1 VYSVVD
7 VISTERPAAVQRWGR
22 FGIVFAAVWLVFLAE
37 PLQHGWEERGRPS
50 AWIGI
55 AATIAFG
62 IVFLL
67 VFSDSRR
74 GRLQR
79 RETRPPLPRALLEL
93 GVLTGLAVV
102 MTVTLGESGL
112 AASVFLAVAG
122 VALLPVIAG
131 GTFALAVAGAVEL
144 LATRAGWN
152 VSSLPLAV
160 CAAAFA
166 MAGVIAL
173 LNRNIA
179 LLNRREEDER
189 RAVQEERGRI
199 ARDLHDILGHSLT
212 VITVKA
218 QLANR
223 LLDVDVDRARTELD
237 DLERL
242 SRNAL
247 ADVRSAVEGFRGVSL
262 PVEIARAREAL
273 RAAGIEADL
282 PNSTDAVP
290 TRLRELFAW
299 TVRESVTNVV
309 RHSGAARCTVTIDDR
324 HVSVVDDGVG
334 TDELLAGNGLTGL
347 RERAAASGARVIVT
361 LPRPRGFSVQVI
373 AEGAP

>member
-1 VYSVVD
+1 MVAV
-7 VISTERPAAVQRWGR
+7 STPERPTVVQRWGR
-22 FGIVFAAVWLVFLAE
+22 FGIVFAAVWLVFLVE
-37 PLQHGWEERGRPS
+37 PLQHGWDERDRPS
-50 AWIGI
+50 SWIGI
-55 AATIAFG
+55 AATLAFG
-62 IVFLL
+62 VVFLW

-74 GRLQR
+74 ARLQR
-79 RETRPPLPRALLEL
+79 RETRPPLPRAFLEL
-93 GVLTGLAVV
+93 GTLTGLAVV
-102 MTVTLGESGL
+102 MTVTLDESGL

-122 VALLPVIAG
+122 VTLLPLIAG
-131 GTFALAVAGAVEL
+131 GTFALGVAGVVEL

-173 LNRNIA
+173 MNRNIA
-179 LLNRREEDER
+179 LLDRREEDER

-223 LLDVDVDRARTELD
+223 LIDVDTDRARGELD

-242 SRNAL
+242 SRDAL
-247 ADVRSAVEGFRGVSL
+247 TDVRSAVEGFRGVSL

-282 PNSTDAVP
+282 PNSTDTVP

-299 TVRESVTNVV
+299 SVREGVTNVV
-309 RHSGAARCTVTIDDR
+309 RHSRARHCTVTVDDR
-324 HVSVVDDGVG
+324 QVSVVDDGVG
-334 TDELLAGNGLTGL
+334 TDALQAGNGLTGL
-347 RERAAASGARVIVT
+347 RERAAAAGARVVVT
-361 LPRPRGFSVQVI
+361 HPRPQGFSVQVI
-373 AEGAP
+373 AEGQV

>member
-1 VYSVVD
+1 M
-7 VISTERPAAVQRWGR
+7 ISTERPAAVQRWGR
-22 FGIVFAAVWLVFLAE
+22 FGIVFAAVWLVFLFE
-37 PLQHGWEERGRPS
+37 PLAAGWHRRDLASG
-50 AWIGI
+50 WIGI
-55 AATIAFG
+55 TATLLFAV
-62 IVFLL
+62 VFLS
-67 VFSDSRR
+67 VFSSARR
-74 GRLQR
+74 GRMR
-79 RETRPPLPRALLEL
+79 RELRPPLPQAI
-93 GVLTGLAVV
+93 GDMTVLVALAVI
-102 MTVTLGESGL
+102 MTVTLGEAGL
-112 AASVFLAVAG
+112 ASTVFLAVTA
-122 VALLPVIAG
+122 VTLLPAIAG
-131 GTFALAVAGAVEL
+131 GAVALGVAGVVEL

-152 VSSLPLAV
+152 VSSLPLAI

-166 MAGVIAL
+166 MAGVTAL
-173 LNRNIA
+173 MNRNIA
-179 LLNRREEDER
+179 LLNRRDEDELR
-189 RAVQEERGRI
+189 VVQEERARM

-223 LLDVDVDRARTELD
+223 LLDVDADRARVELD

-242 SRNAL
+242 SRDAL

-309 RHSGAARCTVTIDDR
+309 RHSGARRCTVTIDDR
-324 HVSVVDDGVG
+324 HVAVVDDGVG
-334 TDELLAGNGLTGL
+334 TDALLAGNGLTGL
-347 RERAAASGARVIVT
+347 RERAAAADARVIVT
-361 LPRPRGFSVQVI
+361 HPQPRGFSVQVV
-373 AEGAP
+373 AEEAP